1 MAFRCIICLITMSST
16 PYRLCYRAE
25 YYNQLHNND
34 HCTNFICVQCSFYC
48 GMNIYEHIHPI
59 FKYREHK
66 VPFCCN
72 ACAITFYTMPANPIN
87 QWILNKNNP
96 LLISQ
101 YNIHISILSHKYL
114 NNYII
119 NDLINVVIEYLVE

>member
-1 MAFRCIICLITMSST
+1 MKYLCVICLTDFNNCT
-16 PYRLCYRAE
+16 TYNLCYST
-25 YYNQLHNND
+25 D
-34 HCTNFICVQCSFYC
+34 CTNFICSLCSFYC
-48 GMNIYEHIHPI
+48 KMNIYEHIHPI
-59 FKYREHK
+59 FKSREHK

-72 ACAITFYTMPANPIN
+72 ACAITLYTMPANPIN

-101 YNIHISILSHKYL
+101 HNIHISILSHKYL

-119 NDLINVVIEYLVE
+119 NDLTNIVIDYLVE